1 MSNDKR
7 RYNRPPKRHGHQ
19 KGPGIVARQKLT
31 VEGAQRR
38 KEWLWYYEAKLRS
51 MLRAEWE

>member
-1 MSNDKR
+1 MLNDKR
-7 RYNRPPKRHGHQ
+7 KYNRPPKRHAHQ

-38 KEWLWYYEAKLRS
+38 KEWLWDYESKLRS
-51 MLRAEWE
+51 MVRAERE